1 MPSLDIFLNNPAF
14 SLMSLTASIDKVP
27 FLPGQVGKLGIFAEE
42 GISTTSFEVELRNG
56 TLYLVPNT
64 PRGAPALQNT
74 RDPRLVRFFKPT
86 HLPVR
91 DRIMADEIQN
101 KRSFGTEND
110 LETAEYEVARRQV
123 KMARALDA
131 TIEFQKIG
139 ALQGRILDSN
149 GTTVIYNLFNEYGVV
164 QQTLDFTLGTA
175 TANVL
180 GSCVAVRGLI
190 QDALG
195 QDGGDDLEVGCFAG
209 AQWFAEFISH
219 PLVREAYKYYETT
232 ALGMNPLQQ
241 DMRYVGFKFG
251 GIMFWQYRGNVGGVP
266 FVAPGEANFFPM
278 NVPDLYKVYYAPA
291 DYMETAN
298 TEGRPR
304 YMKIAADPSGF
315 NKFVQLEVQANPLA
329 MCHRPE
335 CLIKGLTSN

>member
-27 FLPGQVGKLGIFAEE
+27 FLPGQAGKLGIFGEE
-42 GISTTSFEVELRNG
+42 GITTTALEIELRNG

-64 PRGAPALQNT
+64 PRGAPALQNS
-74 RDPRLVRFFKPT
+74 RDQRLVRYFKTT

-101 KRSFGTEND
+101 KRAFGREND
-110 LETAEYEVARRQV
+110 MEVAEAEVAKRQV

-131 TIEFQKIG
+131 TTEFQKIG

-149 GTTVIYNLFNEYGVV
+149 GTTVIYNLFNEFGVV
-164 QQTLDFTLGTA
+164 QQSLDFTLGNPN
-175 TANVL
+175 ANVL
-180 GSCVAVRGLI
+180 GSCTTVRGYI

-195 QDGGDDLEVGCFAG
+195 QDGGDDLEVGCFCG

-219 PLVREAYKYYETT
+219 PLVRDAYKYYETT
-232 ALGMNPLQQ
+232 ALGMNPLQN
-241 DMRYVGFKFG
+241 DLRYIGFKFG
-251 GIMFWQYRGNVGGVP
+251 GITFWQYRGNVGGVA
-266 FVAPGEANFFPM
+266 FVASGEANFFPK

-291 DYMETAN
+291 DYFETAN

-304 YMKIAADPSGF
+304 YMKIAGDPSGF
-315 NKFVQLEVQANPLA
+315 NKFVQLEAQSNPLA

-335 CLIKGLTSN
+335 VLIKGTTSN

>member
-27 FLPGQVGKLGIFAEE
+27 FVPFQVGKLGLFGED
-42 GISTTSFEVELRNG
+42 GINTTALEIEIRNG

-74 RDPRLVRFFKPT
+74 RDNRLVRYFKTT

-91 DRIMADEIQN
+91 DEIFADEIQN
-101 KRSFGTEND
+101 KRAFGSQSD
-110 LETAEYEVARRQV
+110 LEVAEAEVARRQI
-123 KMARALDA
+123 KMARALDS
-131 TIEFQKIG
+131 TLEFQRIG

-149 GTTVIYNLFNEYGVV
+149 GTTVIYNLFNEFGIA
-164 QQTLDFTLGTA
+164 QQSLDFTLGTA

-180 GSCVAVRGLI
+180 GSCTAVRGLI

-195 QDGGDDLEVGCFAG
+195 QDGGDDLEVGCFCG
-209 AQWFAEFISH
+209 ATWFSEFISH
-219 PLVREAYKYYETT
+219 PNVREAYKYFQTT
-232 ALGMNPLQQ
+232 IQAMNPLQN
-241 DMRYVGFKFG
+241 DLRYAGFKFG
-251 GIMFWQYRGNVGGVP
+251 GVTFWQYRGSVGGVA

-278 NVPDLYKVYYAPA
+278 NVPNLYMVYYAPA
-291 DYMETAN
+291 DYIETAN

-304 YMKIAADPSGF
+304 YMKIAPDPSGF
-315 NKFVQLEVQANPLA
+315 NKFVQLEAQSNPLA

-335 CLIKGLTSN
+335 VLIKGTTSN

>member
-14 SLMSLTASIDKVP
+14 SLMALTASIDKIPFVP
-27 FLPGQVGKLGIFAEE
+27 KQVGKLGLFVEE
-42 GISTTSFEVELRNG
+42 GISATSFEVEIRNG

-64 PRGAPALQNT
+64 PRGGPAFQNS
-74 RDPRLVRFFKPT
+74 RDPRNVRFFKPT

-91 DRIMADEIQN
+91 DHILADEIQN
-101 KRSFGTEND
+101 KRSFGTENE
-110 LETAEYEVARRQV
+110 LETAMSEVTKRQT
-123 KMARALDA
+123 KMSRALDA
-131 TIEFQKIG
+131 TLEFQRIG
-139 ALQGRILDSN
+139 ALQGRILDAN
-149 GTTVIYNLFNEYGVV
+149 GTTVIYNLFNEFGIT
-164 QQTLDFTLGTA
+164 QQSQDFLLGTA
-175 TANVL
+175 ATNVVGL
-180 GSCVAVRGLI
+180 CTAVRGMI

-195 QDGGDDLEVGCFAG
+195 QDGGDDLEVGCFCG
-209 AQWFAEFISH
+209 ASWFAAFIAH

-232 ALGMNPLQQ
+232 TMAMNPLQQ

-251 GIMFWQYRGNVGGVP
+251 GITFWQYRGGVNGVA

-291 DYMETAN
+291 DYMETVN

-315 NKFVQLEVQANPLA
+315 NKYVQLEVQSNPLA

-335 CLIKGLTSN
+335 ALIKGTTSN